1 MKQKSL
7 TIEQRIARLENAVFG
22 QKGKTK
28 TGTEPKSSDF
38 SGATGGVR
46 VLISKGFF
54 KKKQGLAEVRTTL
67 SDNGYHYSRQ
77 AVHVALNNLASKGG
91 LLVFLQEG
99 GRKVYVE
106 RK

>member
-7 TIEQRIARLENAVFG
+7 TIEQRIVRLENAVFG

-28 TGTEPKSSDF
+28 ASTETKSSDF
-38 SGATGGVR
+38 SGATGGIR
-46 VLISKGFF
+46 FLISKGFL
-54 KKKQGLAEVRTTL
+54 KKKQGLAEVRTAL

-77 AVHVALNNLASKGG
+77 AVHVALNNLARKGG
-91 LLVFLQEG
+91 ALVFLQES